1 MCPTNSLRTRHS
13 QSLWATHGA
22 ASANVAVL
30 ELPCGPESSAP
41 NRPPTGPTINA
52 CCRHCARSCP
62 TATTE
67 SSRSLLRLSIGLNS
81 SSGPAG
87 PAREGQERSHWSVAR
102 RASIAGGIH
111 PEQIP
116 ARPDAVKDV
125 ASRINSGV
133 PASSLGSRRTI
144 SGAMR
149 SSAESRGLFTDR
161 PVWASSRRSRMW
173 TSEVRIGRTF

>member
-1 MCPTNSLRTRHS
+1 MCPTNSLRTRH
-13 QSLWATHGA
+13 AR
-22 ASANVAVL
+22 ASGLLTV
-30 ELPCGPESSAP
+30 P
-41 NRPPTGPTINA
+41 
-52 CCRHCARSCP
+52 
-62 TATTE
+62 
-67 SSRSLLRLSIGLNS
+67 LLRTWPSLNYLVGQS
-81 SSGPAG
+81 HPLQTGRQPAQRSTRVADTTRDPVQPRRLKAVASLTAAVDRPELVEWPAG
-87 PAREGQERSHWSVAR
+87 PAREGQERSHWSVVR

-111 PEQIP
+111 REQIP

-133 PASSLGSRRTI
+133 SASSLGSRRTI